1 MYIYVC
7 ELMYSLTSVSIDK
20 LASVC
25 NCVFVV
31 DLLFSCLMF
40 LKFALIR
47 WSNTAFSVAII
58 AH

>member
-1 MYIYVC
+1 
-7 ELMYSLTSVSIDK
+7 MYSLTSVSIDK